1 MRVLIVILKPLI
13 HRRKWKRAI
22 SSKRKRVL
30 NSDSKPLERKSPLA
44 SINVFAKV
52 FNNAEV
58 KRETNYKGNKRSSF
72 KTVRL
77 R

>member
-13 HRRKWKRAI
+13 HRRKWQRAI